1 MSWRTLGWWDNTSC
15 LVGWSSKCNATVPCS
30 LDPSTWNLH
39 FNLYFNLRIPTCIL
53 GGYWVHIYIYS
64 PKSQTVCKDGGY
76 WVNSLCGKTKPP
88 CKPYLGSI
96 YIYIYVYMCI
106 YIYVYIYIYI
116 YIHICMY
123 IYIYIYVY
131 IYVYIYM
138 YICIYMYFLYM
149 FTVVSVLCVY
159 IYIYYMHPYVSII
172 CMLMMYLLDFPNGV
186 LRLGLWQSPRPA
198 DRKATFVAA
207 NGSYGGWRSLGKSWK
222 SHWKDPIGMG
232 YD

>member
-53 GGYWVHIYIYS
+53 GGYWVHIYIYIHQRVKQFAKMVDIGWIPYVEKQS
-64 PKSQTVCKDGGY
+64 HPA
-76 WVNSLCGKTKPP
+76 SLTLEV
-88 CKPYLGSI
+88 YTYTYM
-96 YIYIYVYMCI
+96 YICV
-106 YIYVYIYIYI
+106 YIYVYIYIHI

-123 IYIYIYVY
+123 IYMCIYMYIYIYVY
-131 IYVYIYM
+131 M
-138 YICIYMYFLYM
+138 
-149 FTVVSVLCVY
+149 Y
-159 IYIYYMHPYVSII
+159 IYIYVFFVYVHGCQCIMRVYI
-172 CMLMMYLLDFPNGV
+172 YLLYASICIHNMYVDDV
-186 LRLGLWQSPRPA
+186 LTGLPQWRPPSRLWQSPRPA